1 MRGSARNHPFSRRIL
16 SGSPRR
22 IAPRLAIRRVW
33 PELMSIV
40 TEWRRQMLR
49 RPKYQNVSGL
59 DEAVLEQIGLARCQV
74 RYDACHPVWW
84 Q

>member
-1 MRGSARNHPFSRRIL
+1 
-16 SGSPRR
+16 
-22 IAPRLAIRRVW
+22 
-33 PELMSIV
+33 MSIV

-59 DEAVLEQIGLARCQV
+59 DEAVLEEIGLARCQV